1 VLKCLLQLVQNFPG
15 LPEAKISG
23 KYTHFIFCVVV
34 WLYTFA
40 FLIKCRICTAI
51 LPSLWQT
58 FVSSFKIY
66 HLSSIQGLEEL
77 DSINY
82 DSDGSERSLESFEI
96 QVILRQFPVGHW
108 IFLKYPTYHQR
119 SYELFGPLL
128 QLLVSLHGT
137 TVRIPWNFCYLALK
151 WLIPFNLV

>member
-1 VLKCLLQLVQNFPG
+1 VLKCLLQLVQNFPR

-23 KYTHFIFCVVV
+23 KYTCFIFCVVA
-34 WLYTFA
+34 WSYTFA

>member
-1 VLKCLLQLVQNFPG
+1 MLKCLLQLVQNFPR

-23 KYTHFIFCVVV
+23 KYTCFIFCVVA
-34 WLYTFA
+34 WSYTFA

-66 HLSSIQGLEEL
+66 HLSSIQGSEEL

-108 IFLKYPTYHQR
+108 IFFEIPDLPPKKLWPFRATTTISCFPTWHYRQVTIK
-119 SYELFGPLL
+119 LL
-128 QLLVSLHGT
+128 LSST
-137 TVRIPWNFCYLALK
+137 TNDWFLSI
-151 WLIPFNLV
+151 

>member
-1 VLKCLLQLVQNFPG
+1 MLKCLLQLVQNFPR

-23 KYTHFIFCVVV
+23 KYTCFIFCVVA
-34 WLYTFA
+34 WSYTFA